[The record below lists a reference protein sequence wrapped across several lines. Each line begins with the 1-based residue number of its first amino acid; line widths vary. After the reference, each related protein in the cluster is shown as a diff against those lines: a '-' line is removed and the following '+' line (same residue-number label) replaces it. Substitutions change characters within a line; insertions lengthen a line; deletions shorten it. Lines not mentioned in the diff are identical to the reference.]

1 MSRSL
6 VIVSVLGIEIR
17 RFKSCHP
24 DKNVKNFMLKTN
36 FKSQDKSLNYLKSS
50 LVCYGIS
57 ENRFFESEVKLNNDS
72 IIFDF
77 GHKHKLKTF
86 DLNLQSKESDFVISK
101 IKNFETPYNE
111 ILIDFE
117 AYRKIQINNELF
129 KLLKENFESKS
140 FFKGRLLNSSKK
152 GFSIGVCGIVGFLS
166 TNNAVKIKKD
176 KTAILCIDSLN
187 LNQGIISFSQKN
199 IHKKTH
205 KVLFKL
211 ASRIMFI
218 FESNVKFK

>member
-1 MSRSL
+1 
-6 VIVSVLGIEIR
+6 
-17 RFKSCHP
+17 
-24 DKNVKNFMLKTN
+24 MLKTN
-36 FKSQDKSLNYLKSS
+36 SKSQDKSLSYLKSS
-50 LVCYGIS
+50 LSCYGIS
-57 ENRFFESEVKLNNDS
+57 ENRFFESELKLSHNS

-86 DLNLQSKESDFVISK
+86 DLNFQLNESNIVISK

-117 AYRKIQINNELF
+117 AYRKIQINSELF
-129 KLLKENFESKS
+129 KLFKEKFESKS
-140 FFKGRLLNSSKK
+140 FLKGRLLNSFKK
-152 GFSIGVCGIVGFLS
+152 GFSIGVSGIVGFLS
-166 TNNAVKIKKD
+166 TNNAIRIKKD
-176 KTAILCIDSLN
+176 KTTILYIESLN
-187 LNQGIISFSQKN
+187 LNQGIINFSQKN

-218 FESNVKFK
+218 FESNFKPK